1 MEMNYNETTRARRHE
16 RSDGMT
22 WNGRLESYHS
32 MLAYAAKL
40 ERAVYSW
47 TIMAALETWGSKAFT
62 G

>member
-1 MEMNYNETTRARRHE
+1 
-16 RSDGMT
+16 MT